1 MRTSRRAALV
11 LSAALA
17 AAGALA
23 PAEAGKTR
31 PQPRVLAASFSGII
45 TPVAAEFM
53 KSALDKAAAET
64 FDAVV
69 IELDTPGGLDLPMRE
84 IVKAILGSEVPVIVY
99 VSPAGARAASAGV
112 FITMAAHVAAMAP
125 GTNIGAAHPV
135 ALGGGIETPDFGKDK
150 AKNAEKGEGKAGAK
164 GALKGSPSGESV
176 MEAKLAHDFGAYL
189 QAIATRRGRNAALA
203 AEMVSRSTSI
213 ISGLAVRQNIVDLE
227 AASLDELLKAVDGRK
242 LADFPEPLRT
252 AGASVERLPMS
263 LRQRLL
269 AAVCDPN
276 VAMLL
281 MSLGGAGIL
290 IELYSPGLIL
300 PGVVGAVSLVLA
312 FYSFQTLS
320 ASYAGVLLI
329 LLGMLFLLLELKI
342 TSFGLLA
349 LSGAASVLF
358 GSMMLFKD
366 AGGGIAVSYP
376 AVASSLVT
384 LLAIFA
390 GLLYVSKS
398 ALSRRNEIG
407 LEDVKGETAVAR
419 GPLIPRGQVFWHG
432 ELWGAVSLEGDLP
445 DGAEVMVESVDG
457 LTLKVRRRTAT

>member
-1 MRTSRRAALV
+1 
-11 LSAALA
+11 
-17 AAGALA
+17 
-23 PAEAGKTR
+23 
-31 PQPRVLAASFSGII
+31 
-45 TPVAAEFM
+45 
-53 KSALDKAAAET
+53 
-64 FDAVV
+64 
-69 IELDTPGGLDLPMRE
+69 MRE
-84 IVKAILGSEVPVIVY
+84 IVKAILASEVPVIVY

-135 ALGGGIETPDFGKDK
+135 ALGGTGGLPEIGKEKEKGKDGEK
-150 AKNAEKGEGKAGAK
+150 AEGK
-164 GALKGSPSGESV
+164 GESV
-176 MEAKLAHDFGAYL
+176 MEAKLAQDAGAYL
-189 QAIATRRGRNAALA
+189 QAIATRRGRNADLA
-203 AEMVSRSTSI
+203 AAMVSRSTSI
-213 ISGLAVRQNIVDLE
+213 ISGLAVRERIVDLE
-227 AASLDELLKAVDGRK
+227 AASLEALLKAVDGRK
-242 LADFPEPLRT
+242 LTDFPKALRT
-252 AGASVERLPMS
+252 AGASIERLSMS
-263 LRQRLL
+263 ARQRLL

-281 MSLGGAGIL
+281 MSIGGAGIL

-366 AGGGIAVSYP
+366 ASGGIAVSYP

-384 LLAIFA
+384 LLVIFT
-390 GLLYVSKS
+390 GLLYVGKK
-398 ALSRRNEIG
+398 ALTRKREAGI
-407 LEDVKGETAVAR
+407 EDIKGEAAVAATALKP
-419 GPLIPRGQVFWHG
+419 GGAVFWRG
-432 ELWGAVSLEGDLP
+432 ELWKALSLEGEIP
-445 DGAEVMVESVDG
+445 DGAPVTVEKAEG
-457 LTLKVRRRTAT
+457 LTLLVRRRPAP